1 MIPILVCFIVN
12 LASGAPLGWFFVVL
26 GGLAVAAS
34 LIIVPLM
41 VPKNKLFWTFC
52 AFSLSVLLLLAII
65 CYYSGANWFFTVASA
80 VVFGLAVVF
89 LPFAVR
95 SEPVRELL
103 GDFSRPLAVI
113 AVDVILFANMMN
125 MISLHSKSIIKTG
138 KVLVMCIAGAWL
150 LVSAIKEKKGEAK

>member
-1 MIPILVCFIVN
+1 M
-12 LASGAPLGWFFVVL
+12 
-26 GGLAVAAS
+26 
-34 LIIVPLM
+34 
-41 VPKNKLFWTFC
+41 
-52 AFSLSVLLLLAII
+52 LLLLAII

-138 KVLVMCIAGAWL
+138 TVLVMCIAGAWL
-150 LVSAIKEKKGEAK
+150 LVSAIKEKKGETK